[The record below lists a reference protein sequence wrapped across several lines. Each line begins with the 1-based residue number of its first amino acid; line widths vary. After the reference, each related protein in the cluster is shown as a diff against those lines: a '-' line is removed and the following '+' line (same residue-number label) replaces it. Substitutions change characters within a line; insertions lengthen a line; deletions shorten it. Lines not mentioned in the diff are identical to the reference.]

1 MVSNHHIAA
10 IWARVSGKSQ
20 TELSPEGQVE
30 RVKAKLE
37 SLGYSAKYVF
47 KVVWS
52 SLDLEPCPEFQELR
66 SLITSKKI
74 NAVGFL
80 DRDRLEAVGLQRLT
94 FLSDCRENGVEPI
107 VYQGPA
113 FISEPEGQLVE
124 LALAIGK
131 ERSVKRAQSG
141 AKQGLRDRALLKG
154 LPPTMKSVCGMK
166 WENLKLV
173 PDENYGNACEIWRMA
188 LQGRKIKQIGRE
200 LLDRVIPTPTGKPTW
215 SPSSIRAILTN
226 PVYAGRIGTLKYERV
241 EPRHRR
247 KETYGKTSL
256 RLKPVEEWHWL
267 EGFVTHPIVTWGQFL
282 FIQERLKLN
291 RLYASRNA
299 KRNFLLR
306 GLIKCQLCHSDR
318 HYYGVERTGQEA
330 AYVCSAAWAQTYGKK
345 CQAKPLP
352 CAQIETEVKA
362 NIRSFIESP
371 GIYLPEINRRNQLI
385 DKTIADIERAI
396 KDLEKEKNETIY
408 HEQRAFR
415 LLSDEAFEQ
424 EQPLIKARR
433 IYLTEQIEREKVK
446 LANHQRFAVTKE
458 QVEQMRQRL
467 QNKPWRKRFLRLSFQ
482 CRWQAGSNG
491 WNFRQRRLAVVL

>member
-173 PDENYGNACEIWRMA
+173 PDELWQCLRDLENGA
-188 LQGRKIKQIGRE
+188 
-200 LLDRVIPTPTGKPTW
+200 
-215 SPSSIRAILTN
+215 
-226 PVYAGRIGTLKYERV
+226 AGAE
-241 EPRHRR
+241 
-247 KETYGKTSL
+247 
-256 RLKPVEEWHWL
+256 
-267 EGFVTHPIVTWGQFL
+267 
-282 FIQERLKLN
+282 
-291 RLYASRNA
+291 
-299 KRNFLLR
+299 
-306 GLIKCQLCHSDR
+306 D
-318 HYYGVERTGQEA
+318 
-330 AYVCSAAWAQTYGKK
+330 
-345 CQAKPLP
+345 
-352 CAQIETEVKA
+352 KA
-362 NIRSFIESP
+362 NR
-371 GIYLPEINRRNQLI
+371 
-385 DKTIADIERAI
+385 
-396 KDLEKEKNETIY
+396 
-408 HEQRAFR
+408 
-415 LLSDEAFEQ
+415 
-424 EQPLIKARR
+424 
-433 IYLTEQIEREKVK
+433 
-446 LANHQRFAVTKE
+446 
-458 QVEQMRQRL
+458 
-467 QNKPWRKRFLRLSFQ
+467 
-482 CRWQAGSNG
+482 
-491 WNFRQRRLAVVL
+491 